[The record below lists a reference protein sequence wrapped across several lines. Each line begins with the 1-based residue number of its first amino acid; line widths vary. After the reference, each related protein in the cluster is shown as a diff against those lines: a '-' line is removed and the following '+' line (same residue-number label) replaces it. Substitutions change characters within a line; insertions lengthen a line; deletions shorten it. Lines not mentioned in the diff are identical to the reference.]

1 MTIRFIIL
9 GPAFTMWV
17 SGSSKTPNSRLI
29 FISVT
34 SAIPQ
39 DYNEKSQRTGK
50 RISITCPLATPINKG
65 VYMETL
71 LNQGFSGKRRL
82 FPLRFEY
89 LLTHKNECRRYL
101 IRRLFL
107 QLPVWFCEKNLF
119 VYPSC
124 TSKSGISLVSI
135 FVGNRGTTLFLYGLY
150 EYYTTKGAKINSLLP
165 KRCSSIWF
173 CTAFSVSRRKQ
184 LCQSI
189 N

>member
-1 MTIRFIIL
+1 MWNHPAGHCPAGWFSLVVIRSSNRH
-9 GPAFTMWV
+9 AFLRKARIYGTFWV
-17 SGSSKTPNSRLI
+17 MQS
-29 FISVT
+29 
-34 SAIPQ
+34 
-39 DYNEKSQRTGK
+39 
-50 RISITCPLATPINKG
+50 
-65 VYMETL
+65 
-71 LNQGFSGKRRL
+71 

-107 QLPVWFCEKNLF
+107 QLPVWFCEKNFF

-135 FVGNRGTTLFLYGLY
+135 FVGNRGTALFLYGLY

-173 CTAFSVSRRKQ
+173 CTAFSVSRRKKWQ
-184 LCQSI
+184 KSFQSSQTA
-189 N
+189 